1 MSADSDYLLNADFM
15 MYYFIVLNTFNL
27 QMMTR
32 TGDLISLLET
42 RTAKSIHPFDRL
54 QRNPPLES
62 LSDIIGDDVIGRT
75 INSSEEAF
83 L

>member
-1 MSADSDYLLNADFM
+1 M

-27 QMMTR
+27 QMMKR
-32 TGDLISLLET
+32 TGDLISLFET
-42 RTAKSIHPFDRL
+42 RRAKSIHPFDQL

-62 LSDIIGDDVIGRT
+62 LDDIIGDDVISRT

>member
-1 MSADSDYLLNADFM
+1 M

-42 RTAKSIHPFDRL
+42 RTAKSIHPLNQL

-62 LSDIIGDDVIGRT
+62 LGDIIGDDVIGRT